1 MTEAV
6 VKDVLDKLER
16 DAELI
21 ESRVISN
28 AESQVALVAATEE
41 EPFGESMPEEAA
53 PRRRKGSKTS
63 MGIACQVAP
72 EVEGGKQSDV
82 VHPQPRSRK
91 GSKTKMAMHHAET
104 VGLVEP
110 TPEMVELVSHGA
122 MGDDG
127 GGIAPKGGSLAGRL
141 YAI

>member
-28 AESQVALVAATEE
+28 AEPVANFHAQRGLSQVALVAATEE
-41 EPFGESMPEEAA
+41 EPSGESMPEEAS

-72 EVEGGKQSDV
+72 EVEGGKQSDG

-91 GSKTKMAMHHAET
+91 GSKTKMAMHHHLSGKT
-104 VGLVEP
+104 HD
-110 TPEMVELVSHGA
+110 S
-122 MGDDG
+122 
-127 GGIAPKGGSLAGRL
+127 
-141 YAI
+141 